1 MQFEYTLS
9 EKDFL
14 EAQRL
19 HGGWSTRLLPVFGG
33 LLMLAGIFNFA
44 TDQKHAGNAL
54 AAFLIGMALAFGRRI
69 LLSYNY
75 RQDTRL
81 HDHFAANISEEGIEM
96 SASTGSSIHSWKGF
110 TRYVETKSLFLLY
123 QGPVCLIIFPKS
135 CLASGGAEAFRDIV
149 RLKLSRG
156 DTMKRKGLS
165 PSAWIFVIVV
175 VVVLFLLL
183 LTIRN
188 VLRQSA
194 PSTKPAQTQ
203 VNTLIVASDV

>member
-44 TDQKHAGNAL
+44 ADQKHAGNAL
-54 AAFLIGMALAFGRRI
+54 AAFLIGVALAFGRRI

-81 HDHFAANISEEGIEM
+81 HDHFAAHISGEGIEV
-96 SASTGSSIHSWKGF
+96 SVSTGSSTYSWKGF
-110 TRYVETKSLFLLY
+110 TRHVETKSLFLLY

-135 CLASGGAEAFRDIV
+135 CLASGEAEAFRDLV
-149 RLKLSRG
+149 RLKVRG
-156 DTMKRKGLS
+156 DTMKRKGLR

-175 VVVLFLLL
+175 IVALFLLL

-194 PSTKPAQTQ
+194 PGTKPAQTQ
-203 VNTLIVASDV
+203 VNTLIVSVDV